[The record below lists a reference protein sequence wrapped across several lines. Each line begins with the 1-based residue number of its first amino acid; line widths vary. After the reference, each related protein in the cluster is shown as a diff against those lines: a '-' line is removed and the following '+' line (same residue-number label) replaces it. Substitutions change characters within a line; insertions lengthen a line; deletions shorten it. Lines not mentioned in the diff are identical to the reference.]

1 LARNKNN
8 YFQMKMREHREE
20 IERLRTELESATEA
34 ERQAAEAAKQEA
46 ETTRQ
51 ERDVVEAARKAAEEE
66 RHRLEALLG
75 DEERERQVL
84 ADKLSET
91 EKEAV
96 SHRAATRR
104 RLGALSVVVVIALA
118 VALATSLGE
127 SEVVVPATTTTVPP
141 TTTTKPIPTTTRPLV
156 ATTSTSTTTTTT
168 TTTLPPKPTVTEPVA
183 TIDEAEVLTAGY
195 EWTETGERVQLLQQV
210 LGVAVDGI
218 YREPTRVKHLTAL
231 EDRGLGIDGVPAPPT
246 TTTTSSTTTTEAPR
260 LTIATGETVQAH
272 LTKGARDAWYFD
284 AVAGA
289 EVAVRMT
296 GFDTHLRLYG
306 PDEELLV
313 ENDDQNEHFESA
325 IRFRV
330 LETGEYRIDAGGYDD
345 IHHGPYELTL
355 DGAAE
360 NLGACPDESSGDPV
374 IPCSMGTPV
383 TAELEVGTR
392 DIWTFIGTRGS
403 QVQVEMVGF
412 DTHLRLYDPD
422 GGFVAENDDHNEHY
436 ESFLVAGLCSTGR
449 YTIEAGGYADMHGG
463 SYVLTFLGGETTF
476 DAITRTCDD

>member
-1 LARNKNN
+1 
-8 YFQMKMREHREE
+8 
-20 IERLRTELESATEA
+20 
-34 ERQAAEAAKQEA
+34 
-46 ETTRQ
+46 
-51 ERDVVEAARKAAEEE
+51 
-66 RHRLEALLG
+66 
-75 DEERERQVL
+75 
-84 ADKLSET
+84 
-91 EKEAV
+91 
-96 SHRAATRR
+96 
-104 RLGALSVVVVIALA
+104 
-118 VALATSLGE
+118 
-127 SEVVVPATTTTVPP
+127 
-141 TTTTKPIPTTTRPLV
+141 
-156 ATTSTSTTTTTT
+156 
-168 TTTLPPKPTVTEPVA
+168 VA
-183 TIDEAEVLTAGY
+183 TIDEAQVLTAGY
-195 EWTETGERVQLLQQV
+195 EWTETSERVQLLQQV

-218 YREPTRVKHLTAL
+218 YREPTRVRHLTVL
-231 EDRGLGIDGVPAPPT
+231 EERGLGIDGVPAPPT

-260 LTIATGETVQAH
+260 LTIATGETVQAD
-272 LTKGARDAWYFD
+272 LAQGTRDAWYFD

-289 EVAVRMT
+289 EVAVRMS

-345 IHHGPYELTL
+345 VHHGPYELTL

-360 NLGACPDESSGDPV
+360 NLGACPDKSSGDPV

-403 QVQVEMVGF
+403 QIQVEMVGF
-412 DTHLRLYDPD
+412 DTHLRVYDPD

-449 YTIEAGGYADMHGG
+449 YTIEAGGYADVHGG